1 MKVEFTL
8 STLNRCHVF
17 QVNSS
22 FITDEISTKFWRGIS
37 MSNRWRIDEDMSIG
51 NVVLNHQHWI
61 PSSTSTIPSTMH
73 SNINPASLCQQWPTS
88 STLQY
93 IINAVLNRQRCITL
107 SRTHY
112 TIKDNLHYQSCFA
125 PATLLCIVKAS
136 SHCQCCIKKRVGA
149 SLNSIAQFK
158 IVE

>member
-1 MKVEFTL
+1 MSCFP
-8 STLNRCHVF
+8 RGFVF
-17 QVNSS
+17 YN
-22 FITDEISTKFWRGIS
+22 WW
-37 MSNRWRIDEDMSIG
+37 NIDELLTWNFDVESME
-51 NVVLNHQHWI
+51 NRRRYVHWERCTK
-61 PSSTSTIPSTMH
+61 SSTSTIPSTMY

-112 TIKDNLHYQSCFA
+112 TIKNDLHYQICFA
-125 PATLLCIVKAS
+125 AATLLCIVKAS
-136 SHCQCCIKKRVGA
+136 SHCQCCIKNRVDA
-149 SLNSIAQFK
+149 SLNSIAQCK